1 MFVLRELSF
10 QQRSRQADP
19 RMGRSKPSRGGW
31 VLLPSQRL
39 SLEGWE
45 GGATLILNPLCCD
58 FQATTSTNWIL
69 ESQNINE
76 LKSEI
81 NSLKGLLLN
90 R

>member
-1 MFVLRELSF
+1 MPPGAPHVLPKSQPVLPPPRGLS
-10 QQRSRQADP
+10 S
-19 RMGRSKPSRGGW
+19 GGT
-31 VLLPSQRL
+31 
-39 SLEGWE
+39 
-45 GGATLILNPLCCD
+45 GATLIPVPLCCD
-58 FQATTSTNWIL
+58 FQATTSTNWLL

>member
-1 MFVLRELSF
+1 MACSCCPPPPP
-10 QQRSRQADP
+10 DP
-19 RMGRSKPSRGGW
+19 PESAQPW
-31 VLLPSQRL
+31 PRL
-39 SLEGWE
+39 CRHHCD
-45 GGATLILNPLCCD
+45 PCYLCSD
-58 FQATTSTNWIL
+58 FQATTSTNCIL

>member
-1 MFVLRELSF
+1 MPPGVPAVLPKPQPVLPPPPEGLS
-10 QQRSRQADP
+10 S
-19 RMGRSKPSRGGW
+19 GG
-31 VLLPSQRL
+31 S
-39 SLEGWE
+39 
-45 GGATLILNPLCCD
+45 GATLIPFPLCFD
-58 FQATTSTNWIL
+58 FQATTSTNWLL

>member
-1 MFVLRELSF
+1 
-10 QQRSRQADP
+10 
-19 RMGRSKPSRGGW
+19 MGRCDSDRVGNRMAYSCCPTQGPSKAPDTWPRAGSRHHYD
-31 VLLPSQRL
+31 PCEPC
-39 SLEGWE
+39 SL
-45 GGATLILNPLCCD
+45 CSD